1 MKIILKIRTQKL
13 IENCLDD
20 EKDLFREIKK
30 QRGAEVIENVTI
42 DGASGD
48 KIPNKFAGVYRE
60 LYNREDDHENLNN
73 ILNSVNLNIGQESFA
88 EIEKINSNLVKEA
101 LENIKANK
109 SDPIYDFT
117 SDFMKHAPDILFEH
131 LAKVIKSFLIH
142 GHVTKSLL
150 LASLVPLVKDKLG
163 DLCSSSNYRSIAIS
177 SLILKLLDWII
188 ILKYGHLMKLDDL
201 QFGFQKNN
209 STSLCSWMA
218 FETIDLYLRNGSIVY
233 GALMDCTKAFDTVVH
248 SKLFKKL
255 LEASVPPIVI
265 RLLIHIYRAQTA
277 EVNWK
282 GDKSSEF
289 LISNGVRQGA
299 VLSPILFCFYMND
312 LFQILRKNKTGC
324 FIGNYFA
331 GVFGYADD
339 LLLLCPSRTGLQEML
354 DIAQKYASDHKIS
367 FSTNPLPEKSKTK
380 GIVFSNRELKWQP
393 AALQLCG
400 NPLPWVKS
408 AKYLGNKVTG
418 IMDGLSQ
425 DIKIKRAR
433 YIELYRTKSGI

>member
-1 MKIILKIRTQKL
+1 
-13 IENCLDD
+13 
-20 EKDLFREIKK
+20 
-30 QRGAEVIENVTI
+30 
-42 DGASGD
+42 
-48 KIPNKFAGVYRE
+48 
-60 LYNREDDHENLNN
+60 
-73 ILNSVNLNIGQESFA
+73 
-88 EIEKINSNLVKEA
+88 
-101 LENIKANK
+101 
-109 SDPIYDFT
+109 
-117 SDFMKHAPDILFEH
+117 
-131 LAKVIKSFLIH
+131 
-142 GHVTKSLL
+142 
-150 LASLVPLVKDKLG
+150 
-163 DLCSSSNYRSIAIS
+163 
-177 SLILKLLDWII
+177 
-188 ILKYGHLMKLDDL
+188 
-201 QFGFQKNN
+201 
-209 STSLCSWMA
+209 MA

-282 GDKSSEF
+282 TDKSSEF

-433 YIELYRTKSGI
+433 YIERNVELNQEFYFAHPEIKTKINQVYNSSFPGSVLWNLKSRNTEMLENSWSVSVRHMWGLPLASHRYLIEALGGTHARTMIFTRFISFVQSIMKSEKVVAILLLQKVCSNVNTVTGQNIRYILDETKKENIFDKNIVNQIKKNHKFCQMKKMDEWKIGFIKDLVDMKQTKSAVGHEEFELTNDELDSFIEYLSTS